1 MKKILLLFLFVSSLA
16 FSQNETIGLYE
27 FSYEKLPENNLLKKN
42 EVWYQLMKDTYVMS
56 FSKSPIGIK
65 RAIEKMKIVL
75 EKNQFEFKSPTIDKS
90 YISDIVESI
99 YDYEI
104 LNITI
109 QNESSE
115 IKNIWAN
122 KEYLFIITLDKDKYT
137 ISIMKRI

>member
-1 MKKILLLFLFVSSLA
+1 MKKILLLFVFISSFA
-16 FSQNETIGLYE
+16 FSQKETIGFYE
-27 FSYEKLPENNLLKKN
+27 FTYEELPENNLLKKN
-42 EVWYQLMKDTYVMS
+42 EVWYQLMKDAYVMN

-75 EKNQFEFKSPTIDKS
+75 EKNQFDFKNPTIDKS
-90 YISDIVESI
+90 YISDVVESI
-99 YDYEI
+99 YDYEM

-109 QNESSE
+109 HNESSE